1 MIAQPPSAATLHLSQ
16 LQSLFAIISLCLLLS
31 ACSGSR
37 HTIPQPLLPLAANSA
52 LQNWKISGKIGLR
65 TNSDAHSAYINW
77 HQCGDS
83 FDIRLSGPLGQGSAR
98 LLGNRIGVR
107 LQTQG
112 EEAIYAA
119 SAEQL
124 MEQYLGWSLPVSQLA
139 YWMRGIPS
147 PHFTFEASDTG
158 QHFSQQGWQLD
169 FPKLTQIDGYQL
181 PSKTTAEQA
190 PYKVSLLIKD
200 WQLQPDCPLQ

>member
-1 MIAQPPSAATLHLSQ
+1 MIVQAPSVAAQPLSQ
-16 LQSLFAIISLCLLLS
+16 LQSVIIIILLCLLLS

-37 HTIPQPLLPLAANSA
+37 HTAPQPLLPLAANSG

-65 TNSDAHSAYINW
+65 TDSDAHSAYINW
-77 HQCGDS
+77 HQCGES
-83 FDIRLSGPLGQGSAR
+83 FDIRLSGPLGQGGAR
-98 LLGNRIGVR
+98 LFGNRIGVR
-107 LQTQG
+107 LQTKDD
-112 EEAIYAA
+112 ETLYAG

-124 MEQYLGWSLPVSQLA
+124 MQQYLGWSLPVSQLA

-147 PHFTFEASDTG
+147 PQYAFEASTAG

-169 FPKLTQIDGYQL
+169 FPKLTQVDGYQL
-181 PSKTTAEQA
+181 PSKATAEQL
-190 PYKVSLLIKD
+190 PYKVTLLIKD